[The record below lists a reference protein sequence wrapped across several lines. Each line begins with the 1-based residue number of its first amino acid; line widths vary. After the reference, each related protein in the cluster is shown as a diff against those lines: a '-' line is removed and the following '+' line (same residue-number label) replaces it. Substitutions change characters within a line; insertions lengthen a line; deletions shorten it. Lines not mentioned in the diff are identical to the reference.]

1 MLAPESGSVR
11 IPNTGL
17 DPFCAIH
24 EVPDPQP
31 GFTKE
36 KNRNLQALLSQLS
49 LQNVF

>member
-11 IPNTGL
+11 IPNTGP

-31 GFTKE
+31 GFKK
-36 KNRNLQALLSQLS
+36 KNQKSPSFQ
-49 LQNVF
+49 F